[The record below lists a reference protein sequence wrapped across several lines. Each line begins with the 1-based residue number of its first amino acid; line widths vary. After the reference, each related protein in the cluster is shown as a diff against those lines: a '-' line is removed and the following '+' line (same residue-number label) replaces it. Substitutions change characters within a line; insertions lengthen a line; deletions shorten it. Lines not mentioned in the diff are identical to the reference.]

1 MNIKLTVIG
10 STRNINIISNVIN
23 KSYPDIDVT
32 NHKNSRIKKN
42 LVNSF
47 LSLESSK
54 NIRTVYFFTGRIP
67 YEIMNNMMISKKP
80 WVYISLDNSQLLRI
94 LLQASFI
101 HQYDIRNI
109 SIDSYKAKWITNAY
123 TEIGLKKEEL
133 NIYKGSTDIYALTL
147 LKI

>member
-1 MNIKLTVIG
+1 
-10 STRNINIISNVIN
+10 
-23 KSYPDIDVT
+23 
-32 NHKNSRIKKN
+32 
-42 LVNSF
+42 
-47 LSLESSK
+47 
-54 NIRTVYFFTGRIP
+54 
-67 YEIMNNMMISKKP
+67 MISKKP